1 MPGRPCRLR
10 SHDKPVPFLSKG
22 AAQDANNRVVH
33 ARGFINNDHEIP
45 VVLSGNGFWI
55 AAARCLG
62 NDIPGILEA
71 GGVVSPCFLDERAR
85 HPWMH
90 PVHVF
95 LHLIKVL
102 PDNGSHLFNIVCR

>member
-1 MPGRPCRLR
+1 MPRRPCRLG
-10 SHDKPVPFLSKG
+10 SHDEPVAFLSES
-22 AAQDANNRVVH
+22 ATQDAYNRVVH
-33 ARGFINNDHEIP
+33 AGCLINYYHQVT
-45 VVLSGNGFWI
+45 VVLSGNSFRI
-55 AAARCLG
+55 TAARRFG